1 MPRHAPARQTDR
13 PPICAPEITY
23 SIARI
28 SRSRPTVPARNPEHD
43 TVEGQSMFWFIMAI
57 FFAIAGGIALIVAR
71 STANKAKTAA
81 AGYQDAA

>member
-1 MPRHAPARQTDR
+1 
-13 PPICAPEITY
+13 
-23 SIARI
+23 
-28 SRSRPTVPARNPEHD
+28 
-43 TVEGQSMFWFIMAI
+43 MFWFIMAI